1 MQILS
6 VQSSSRDAAQSVSR
20 QLSERLIER
29 LAAGESDAR
38 VVRRE
43 ASDGVPVV
51 STAWTAG
58 AYIPEG
64 DRTPEQREAL
74 NISDELVAELEAA
87 DVIVIGAPVYNF
99 GIPGALK
106 LWIDQ
111 VCRAGVTFRYGENGP
126 VGLLEGKRAFVVVS
140 SGGTEAGSAI
150 DFVTPYL
157 RHVLGFIGIID
168 VEIIAAD
175 RLMVNGTAPIEAA
188 HDRIDALA
196 A

>member
-188 HDRIDALA
+188 NDRIDALA